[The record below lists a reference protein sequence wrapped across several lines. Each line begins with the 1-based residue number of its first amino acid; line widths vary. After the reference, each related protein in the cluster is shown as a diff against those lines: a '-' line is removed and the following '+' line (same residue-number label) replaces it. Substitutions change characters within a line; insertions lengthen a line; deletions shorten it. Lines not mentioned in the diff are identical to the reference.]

1 MKIKTIFST
10 SGGAFFLLVTIIFLI
25 SCSGGSGSN
34 NEFDDF
40 SLEDINNDDLTYI
53 EGFHAE
59 YFPIANLDEPKD
71 NPAVYVDFSDGIT
84 KYSLNNDN
92 NKEVFKMLF
101 KVFAVE
107 ETTEYFEL
115 HSDKLIPYI
124 GSSHMS
130 HFSEDGHKDAKGD
143 WLIGAPIDKAI
154 NAIVERDNVGVL
166 ITDGELYDEGA
177 GKVSQ
182 ETWASKAFEKWM
194 NKGNELAIVYT
205 DFDEQN
211 EGVTYD
217 KHMYVMFFIPSG
229 ENQILDNYLE
239 SLESEGYKPKVE
251 RFSTN
256 TNGLYN
262 RDNYPNSETPGSSKA
277 IEYEALN
284 EDMSG
289 KTMFLAAENS
299 AMEFIDFTALGL
311 SFDEGSGLIY
321 FVRDLGDENTGKP
334 MSYPLLE
341 KLYFKFSSLPNYKV
355 NNLKIVVHDVFDDFK
370 SYKVNQI
377 VRNNLPVIEKATD
390 GSDSLNDDNYLV
402 FKGMPTLDGEEPY
415 DTSKVTV
422 DKIENDFLSMLKSE
436 YKFNPSEFS
445 SSSKGIQDFLMLDQ
459 SAGKISEVNDDGEY
473 EIIVKFSDLL
483 NEKNSQLSSE
493 RYNLVRVDVI
503 IDKVELKDI
512 NKQALTWTRIDDGK
526 TDDALYR
533 SLINIMKKSDIKPQ
547 GVVYSY
553 YLKFNAYNQ

>member
-1 MKIKTIFST
+1 MNIKTIFT
-10 SGGAFFLLVTIIFLI
+10 SPVGVFLILVTIISLF
-25 SCSGGSGSN
+25 SCSGGSDSN
-34 NEFDDF
+34 YEFKDF
-40 SLEDINNDDLTYI
+40 SLDDINNEDLLYI

-59 YFPIANLDEPKD
+59 YFPIANVEKPKD
-71 NPAVYVDFSDGIT
+71 NPAVFVDFSDGIT

-107 ETTEYFEL
+107 PATKYFEL
-115 HSDKLIPYI
+115 HSDKLIPYT

-130 HFSEDGHKDAKGD
+130 HFSEDGHKDENGK
-143 WLIGAPIDKAI
+143 LLKGAPIDKAI

-166 ITDGELYDEGA
+166 ITDGELYDQEGQ
-177 GKVSQ
+177 KVSQ
-182 ETWASKAFEKWM
+182 ETWASEAFEKWM

-205 DFDEQN
+205 DFEEQN
-211 EGVTYD
+211 KGVTYD
-217 KHMYVMFFIPSG
+217 KHMYVMFFIPSAD
-229 ENQILDNYLE
+229 NQLLSSYLQE
-239 SLESEGYKPKVE
+239 LESEDLEYKIE

-262 RDNYPNSETPGSSKA
+262 RDSYPNSETPGSSKA

-284 EDMSG
+284 EDESG

-334 MSYPLLE
+334 KSYPLLE

-402 FKGMPTLDGEEPY
+402 FKGMPTVNGEEPY

-422 DKIENDFLSMLKSE
+422 DNIENDFLSMLKSE
-436 YKFNPSEFS
+436 YKFNPSNFS

-459 SAGKISEVNDDGEY
+459 SAGEVSEINEDGEY
-473 EIIVKFSDLL
+473 EIIVKFSDKLK
-483 NEKNSQLSSE
+483 EANSHLSSD
-493 RYNLVRVDVI
+493 RYNFVRVDVV
-503 IDKVELKDI
+503 IDDVEPKTI
-512 NKQALTWTRIDDGK
+512 NKEALTWTKIDGSG

-533 SLINIMKKSDIKPQ
+533 SLKNIMKKEDVKPQ

-553 YLKFNAYNQ
+553 YLKFNAFNQ